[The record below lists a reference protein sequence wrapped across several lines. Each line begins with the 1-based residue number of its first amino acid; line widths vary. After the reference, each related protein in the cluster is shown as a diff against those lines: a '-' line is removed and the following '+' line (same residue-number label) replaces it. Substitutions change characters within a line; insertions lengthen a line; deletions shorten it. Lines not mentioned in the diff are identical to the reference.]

1 MLIQAGSCNGI
12 DSALITVVDLTIYTT
27 EFKEPYAKASEPDLP
42 KYGEDGILI
51 ITTPFLGKYYQFE
64 AMLDEQKGLNFFE
77 NIGNNIHNFSQ
88 ETIKIAVSNNYKE
101 IKKYADVICTED
113 KNGYFVMMPSNQTY
127 LWAKM
132 EGEIRPAGRNHY
144 NVWTP
149 KALKAFLEE
158 KNAEISNSIVTLEKS
173 KLEVRTERGGAGKIS
188 GYKINSL
195 FFIYVK
201 DCLDKG
207 SHISFDISKVQ
218 QLNPTITA
226 KMDFRGTLNY
236 TEVKTYYNSLF

>member
-12 DSALITVVDLTIYTT
+12 VITVVDLTIQTI

-64 AMLDEQKGLNFFE
+64 AMLDEQKGLNLFE

-113 KNGYFVMMPSNQTY
+113 
-127 LWAKM
+127 
-132 EGEIRPAGRNHY
+132 
-144 NVWTP
+144 
-149 KALKAFLEE
+149 
-158 KNAEISNSIVTLEKS
+158 
-173 KLEVRTERGGAGKIS
+173 
-188 GYKINSL
+188 
-195 FFIYVK
+195 
-201 DCLDKG
+201 
-207 SHISFDISKVQ
+207 
-218 QLNPTITA
+218 
-226 KMDFRGTLNY
+226 
-236 TEVKTYYNSLF
+236 